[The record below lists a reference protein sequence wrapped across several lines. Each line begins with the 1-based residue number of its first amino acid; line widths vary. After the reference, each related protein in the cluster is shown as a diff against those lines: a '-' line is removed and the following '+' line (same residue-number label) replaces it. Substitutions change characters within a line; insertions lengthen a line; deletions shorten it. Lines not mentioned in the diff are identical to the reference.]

1 MHGGS
6 YKRNPSAKA
15 VGLSIRKNLLLNLQN
30 SFHYGNCMP
39 DNDVPLVSGDI
50 SQESAALNA
59 SLEENMDDDSFDE
72 NDIEMDN
79 IEELPTSTCSLE
91 SCALEY
97 LAGYITKKCIDKS
110 QCRRCCETFLDIN
123 KFFTRNE
130 QLLISFGAYVTAK
143 GNVDFGN
150 LHVPNRE
157 FSDISRIINFAFNR
171 YCYADMKLVYRL
183 KMFVNRCIDRPDV
196 SLATGNI

>member
-15 VGLSIRKNLLLNLQN
+15 VRLSIRKNLLLNLQN
-30 SFHYGNCMP
+30 SFDYGNCMP
-39 DNDVPLVSGDI
+39 DNDVPLVQGDI

-59 SLEENMDDDSFDE
+59 SLEENKDDDSFDE

-97 LAGYITKKCIDKS
+97 FAGYLAKKCIDKS
-110 QCRRCCETFLDIN
+110 QCRRCCETFFVIN
-123 KFFTRNE
+123 KFLTRDE
-130 QLLISFGAYVTAK
+130 QLLISFRACH
-143 GNVDFGN
+143 FQ
-150 LHVPNRE
+150 RQ
-157 FSDISRIINFAFNR
+157 
-171 YCYADMKLVYRL
+171 C
-183 KMFVNRCIDRPDV
+183 
-196 SLATGNI
+196 